1 MSVSTNNDKN
11 SACIDDLRFK
21 CSFANDCSTKRILQI
36 ETNLKVLDDFVYS
49 NANYDEK
56 IKISQMELKD
66 FLANDMDK
74 LYSQLTKNQ

>member
-1 MSVSTNNDKN
+1 M
-11 SACIDDLRFK
+11 
-21 CSFANDCSTKRILQI
+21 QI